1 MILQLV
7 LSWFVIIIMYIV
19 CVRCRIQVGNG
30 QLGNYQRGHVYIL
43 NRKFGFQNG
52 NCPQTVLVHIILLQS
67 SSSVQYDP
75 MWPVNMTCKMK
86 VWLVKSSMRPDI
98 VRGPPVNSSSTLDP
112 SGMTTIKTPW
122 WCTVSIPWWFY
133 SYMYTCICNTNGLLT
148 KHEVK
153 LARYLPISVLVCL
166 WTESWQS
173 WGP

>member
-133 SYMYTCICNTNGLLT
+133 SYMYTCICNSGAPA
-148 KHEVK
+148 
-153 LARYLPISVLVCL
+153 ARRAAKRSPILI
-166 WTESWQS
+166 
-173 WGP
+173 